1 MRPTRA
7 VVVGL
12 SLVMVAI
19 APILAIGQPGSQTP
33 GTTVLRITGGSPN
46 PLSLTAEAFATLARE
61 TVSTTDR
68 EGRSVTFE
76 GVRLS
81 TLLRTAKAPLGDQL
95 RGPRLAD
102 YLLVTAADGYRVVLA
117 LPEVDE
123 AFTDRVVLL
132 ADRRDGRPLSTR
144 EGPLMVV
151 IPAERRHSRWIRQVL
166 EIGVRRAD

>member
-1 MRPTRA
+1 MRSTPA
-7 VVVGL
+7 VVLGV
-12 SLVMVAI
+12 SLVVVAVVSTV
-19 APILAIGQPGSQTP
+19 GQPGAQTP
-33 GTTVLRITGGSPN
+33 APTILRVTGGSPSSV
-46 PLSLTAEAFATLARE
+46 PLTMEAFAALART

-81 TLLRTAKAPLGDQL
+81 TLLRTANVPLGDQL

-132 ADRRDGRPLSTR
+132 ADRRDGQPLSAK

-151 IPAERRHSRWIRQVL
+151 IPGERRHSRWIRQVL
-166 EIGVRRAD
+166 EIGVKRAD

>member
-46 PLSLTAEAFATLARE
+46 PLSLTAEAFASSRARDGLDDGSGG
-61 TVSTTDR
+61 TIGHLRRGACQHPVANG
-68 EGRSVTFE
+68 EG
-76 GVRLS
+76 
-81 TLLRTAKAPLGDQL
+81 ALGDQL

-102 YLLVTAADGYRVVLA
+102 YLLMTAADGYRVVLA
-117 LPEVDE
+117 LPEIDE

-132 ADRRDGRPLSTR
+132 ADRRDGRPLSTH